1 MSIRQTALHVCQGIP
16 DNLPCLGINKMLK
29 KLICIIFSACML
41 YTVPAHAVSTKQ
53 LQDSLVHHMTDKI
66 ATAVHKEC
74 INYNAMPPENIEI
87 FVSIL
92 DKEHCGIILD
102 IKGGCDPRVVTV
114 IADMVAVETS
124 KILPKLG
131 LSEKKMQQTKFF
143 IMVIPVTKNSMGRW
157 VAYDASLLYWDGT
170 TPKLDWEPAHKVQA
184 EIDNS

>member
-1 MSIRQTALHVCQGIP
+1 
-16 DNLPCLGINKMLK
+16 MLK
-29 KLICIIFSACML
+29 KIIFFIFTACIL
-41 YTVPAHAVSTKQ
+41 YAVPAHAVSTKQ
-53 LQDSLVHHMTDKI
+53 LQDSLVQHMTGKVAAAID
-66 ATAVHKEC
+66 KEC
-74 INYNAMPPENIEI
+74 INYNAQPPENIDI
-87 FVSIL
+87 FVSTL
-92 DKEHCGIILD
+92 DKEHCGIVLD

-143 IMVIPVTKNSMGRW
+143 ILVIPVTENSMGKY